1 MPRTKLDADYRIK
14 RTHKLIQLAL
24 QEAGKRQKDIAKL
37 LYVSPETVSYKLRK
51 GRLTV
56 DDFQTI
62 IDACQLDDK
71 TIIKILRG

>member
-1 MPRTKLDADYRIK
+1 MPRTKLDIDYRIK

-24 QEAGKRQKDIAKL
+24 QNADMRQKDIAKL

>member
-1 MPRTKLDADYRIK
+1 MPATKLDIDYRIK

-24 QEAGKRQKDIAKL
+24 QDADMRQKDIAKL
-37 LYVSPETVSYKLRK
+37 LYVSPEAVSYKLRK